1 MAGLKEVQAALNAPG
16 LVTSYSL
23 SFNQLKIKLAE
34 RLHIHFDD
42 EIFIEHKQAIKYS
55 YCQIF
60 NEVCQ
65 RICSEAAL
73 APAPH
78 DENQLANA
86 QISSL
91 FHAKIKG

>member
-1 MAGLKEVQAALNAPG
+1 M
-16 LVTSYSL
+16 
-23 SFNQLKIKLAE
+23 IKLVE
-34 RLHIHFDD
+34 RLHIHVDD
-42 EIFIEHKQAIKYS
+42 EIFTEHKQAIKES
-55 YCQIF
+55 YVKKI

-91 FHAKIKG
+91 FRAKING

>member
-1 MAGLKEVQAALNAPG
+1 MVGLEEVHAALNAPG
-16 LVTSYSL
+16 LVTSSPI
-23 SFNQLKIKLAE
+23 SFNQLKIKLVE
-34 RLHIHFDD
+34 RLHIHVDD
-42 EIFIEHKQAIKYS
+42 EIFTEHKQAIKES
-55 YCQIF
+55 YVKRF
-60 NEVCQ
+60 NEIRP

-91 FHAKIKG
+91 FRAKING